1 VNSENSAARRP
12 LNYRRPALAAAP
24 ADIIS
29 GGRKSHFFSRR
40 SFLAVGNAARA
51 RGHHCRPSKMPF
63 PSWSSISGH
72 QKSRPR
78 QRAAFLAAKN
88 PVRARGDHFR
98 PPKMTF
104 PRADG
109 ISGHQKSSLFP
120 IFP

>member
-1 VNSENSAARRP
+1 
-12 LNYRRPALAAAP
+12 
-24 ADIIS
+24 
-29 GGRKSHFFSRR
+29 
-40 SFLAVGNAARA
+40 
-51 RGHHCRPSKMPF
+51 MPF